1 MQGATEAIRDAKVKL
16 LRKVEPW
23 KLKDTVLGQYK
34 SNGEKPGY
42 LDDDTVPNNST
53 TETFACV
60 KFKINNKRWK
70 GVKFV
75 MKAGKALNKV
85 GTEVRILFKDTM
97 NTSARFNGEALPR
110 NELILRIN
118 YGEKISMRMNV
129 KTPGL
134 TTGAM
139 AASMVLD
146 YDEDLGDLKGTSAYT
161 RLVLDVLRG
170 NQANFVRA
178 DEVEAAWK
186 IVTPLLHKIEGEDE
200 VIPTIYEFGSHGPDE
215 AYNMIKA
222 MGFDI

>member
-1 MQGATEAIRDAKVKL
+1 MKL
-16 LRKVEPW
+16 LKKVAPW
-23 KLKDTVLGQYK
+23 KYSETILGQFK
-34 SNGEKPGY
+34 SNGDQPGY
-42 LDDDTVPNNST
+42 LDDDTVPNGST

-70 GVKFV
+70 GVNFV

-97 NTSARFNGEALPR
+97 NTGKTFATSEPLAR
-110 NELILRIN
+110 NELVIRCN

-129 KTPGL
+129 KAPGL
-134 TTGAM
+134 TSETIG
-139 AASMVLD
+139 ASMVLD
-146 YDEDLGDLKGTSAYT
+146 YDRDLPDVKGTQAYT
-161 RLVLDVLRG
+161 RLILDVLRG

-186 IVTPLLHKIEGEDE
+186 IVTPLLHKIEGGDD
-200 VIPTIYEFGSHGPDE
+200 VRPIIYEFGSHGPDE
-215 AYNMIKA
+215 AYNMIRG